1 MKYTKL
7 HVSVTQQ
14 ENTLTSEFQYQNPY
28 CINKMRHTGN
38 YSMFGGEFVLCLFE
52 LTTALFKTQIHDFRK

>member
-14 ENTLTSEFQYQNPY
+14 ENSLMQTSEFQYQNPY
-28 CINKMRHTGN
+28 CINEMRHN
-38 YSMFGGEFVLCLFE
+38 YSMFGGEFVLCLIE
-52 LTTALFKTQIHDFRK
+52 LTTA